1 MIGPMSKVRPMSRA
15 PRTRF
20 SWSMNSA
27 IRSSSVAMGQPYAVS
42 HLAGAYPGP
51 KGGQQGFRGFE
62 ERSGSPWWMEEGAMR
77 LRGKRLIAL
86 VENEFEDLELWYPV
100 LRLREE
106 RAEVVVAGLGADV
119 YTGKYGLPAEPD
131 AHVDELDMADF
142 DGILVVGGWAPDR
155 LRRSE
160 KVLELVRSA
169 DADGKLLGVIC
180 HGGWVPASAGIL
192 KGRTMTSTPGIKDDV
207 ANAGA
212 TWVDEPVV
220 VDGNLIT
227 ARRPPDLPEYG
238 AALVRAL
245 GGG

>member
-1 MIGPMSKVRPMSRA
+1 
-15 PRTRF
+15 
-20 SWSMNSA
+20 
-27 IRSSSVAMGQPYAVS
+27 
-42 HLAGAYPGP
+42 
-51 KGGQQGFRGFE
+51 
-62 ERSGSPWWMEEGAMR
+62 MEEGVMR

-106 RAEVVVAGLGADV
+106 GAEVVVAGLGADV

-245 GGG
+245 GGE